1 MVNEA
6 TEQEQEQGKGLQTEG
21 KEKGSPPE
29 KKESS
34 TTQQVTKVE
43 LTAEQYSAILDR
55 MEEQDKMIER
65 LTSSSKKEKS
75 SSVQDID
82 ELAREGREKKKGEQV
97 EIDWDSMGN
106 RELVGAVFQL
116 MDEHVVKPLNVE
128 LQTIKVMNEID
139 KVAAKHEDFYD
150 LQDRV
155 KEIAIENPTLSI
167 EKAYKM
173 AKLEAEEET
182 GAQRKSKDRDE
193 AGNEIDESSAK
204 RGKGVHLLIP
214 SRPTLGE
221 RPGLSG
227 GSTRQGPAKTTRE
240 AAERAWD
247 TVVGKG
253 GGVQ

>member
-1 MVNEA
+1 MANETTILE
-6 TEQEQEQGKGLQTEG
+6 TEQDKGLQTDG
-21 KEKGSPPE
+21 KEKGLSAE
-29 KKESS
+29 SATKKEESAKPM
-34 TTQQVTKVE
+34 KVE
-43 LTAEQYSAILDR
+43 LTAEQYNAILDR
-55 MEEQDKMIER
+55 MEEQDKVIEK

-82 ELAREGREKKKGEQV
+82 ELAREGREKKKDEKV
-97 EIDWDSMGN
+97 EVDWDSMSN
-106 RELVGAVFQL
+106 KELVGAVFQL

-150 LQDRV
+150 IQDRV

-173 AKLEAEEET
+173 AKLEVEEET
-182 GAQRKSKDRDE
+182 DAQQKSKDRDE
-193 AGNEIDESSAK
+193 ADGTKESSMK

-221 RPGLSG
+221 RPGISG
-227 GSTRQGPAKTTRE
+227 GTTRQGPAKTTRE

-253 GGVQ
+253 GGT